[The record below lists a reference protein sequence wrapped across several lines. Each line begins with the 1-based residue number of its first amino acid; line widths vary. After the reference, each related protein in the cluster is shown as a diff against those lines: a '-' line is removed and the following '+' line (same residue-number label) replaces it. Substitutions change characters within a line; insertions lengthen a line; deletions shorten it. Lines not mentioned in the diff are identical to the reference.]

1 MRNSF
6 FLLLIVLVAG
16 ALACSGDDESSSS
29 PLQPSPL
36 APAPAGAGPSASPV
50 SLTAGAGDVP
60 GISRIA
66 PLPQGFNAYD
76 ARIEYRDGE
85 VTLTFV
91 PVDMPKMPNAARE
104 YRNRAVTVW
113 QCPVEPHHVGQTCG
127 EPVFWDSFAFLG
139 SPSRT
144 FPLAD
149 CAGWLVIEAAE
160 LSDDRY
166 DGWRNAPLSC
176 RTDEEGRTVA
186 DVDTGGGGAGW
197 EDSRFDPPVRGGS
210 VVVERPSAQSV
221 VDAAIVAAGGLKP
234 DLDPVSVA
242 ASALFEGT
250 EGSTG
255 AEYSATS
262 SDLTVAT
269 VEVTDN
275 PQVVITPVAPG
286 TATIAVTFL
295 KTEAAVEFDV
305 TVTLPSLWPL
315 DLTAPNGSRLVL
327 EYPENG
333 WSSGSCTFA
342 AFEPLTDGPRCVIR
356 VTSDALTN
364 AWEFHLEYF
373 RWNNSIG
380 GPASSTESGCPGL
393 TEVAWDGMDR
403 TGSPGGSRI
412 DYAARPGGANFQSS
426 DPYTADL
433 WLCMLRDFNL
443 PGRYLYRPGRVR
455 NASFVSTTRR
465 VTFEID
471 FGSTL
476 DGSMVSIN
484 LNDAHSNS
492 NVASASEAVSLT
504 SFPNK

>member
-36 APAPAGAGPSASPV
+36 APAPAGAGLSASPV

-76 ARIEYRDGE
+76 ARIEYQDGE

-127 EPVFWDSFAFLG
+127 EPVFWDSFAFAG

-149 CAGWLVIEAAE
+149 CAGWLVIEADE

-197 EDSRFDPPVRGGS
+197 EESRFDPPVRGGAV

-242 ASALFEGT
+242 ASTLFEGT

-255 AEYSATS
+255 AEYSAAS

-269 VEVTDN
+269 VAVTDN

-315 DLTAPNGSRLVL
+315 DLTATSGSRLVL
-327 EYPENG
+327 NYPENG
-333 WSSGSCTFA
+333 WSSGSCTYATFTL
-342 AFEPLTDGPRCVIR
+342 ERGPRCVIA
-356 VTSDALTN
+356 VSSSALSAN
-364 AWEFHLEYF
+364 WEFHLEYF
-373 RWNNSIG
+373 RWGDSTG
-380 GPASSTESGCPGL
+380 GPSGSTEVGCPGL
-393 TEVAWDGMDR
+393 TTIAWDGAS
-403 TGSPGGSRI
+403 GASGSRI
-412 DYAARPGGANFQSS
+412 DYSGVTPLSTYS
-426 DPYTADL
+426 DQR

-443 PGRYLYRPGRVR
+443 ASGLIYASGKVR
-455 NASFVSTTRR
+455 NAAWNAAAQRVS
-465 VTFEID
+465 FEINL
-471 FGSTL
+471 GSTL
-476 DGSMVSIN
+476 DGATVGIKLVDSITETPDPNTLPYIAGESETVSW
-484 LNDAHSNS
+484 
-492 NVASASEAVSLT
+492 T
-504 SFPNK
+504 SFPLK